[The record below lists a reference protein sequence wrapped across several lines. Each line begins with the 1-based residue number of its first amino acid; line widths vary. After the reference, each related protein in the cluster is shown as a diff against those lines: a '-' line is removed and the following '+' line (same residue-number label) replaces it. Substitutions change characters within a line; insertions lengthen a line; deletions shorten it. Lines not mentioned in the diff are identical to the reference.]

1 MVSFP
6 IVNFPFICVIIPA
19 VPVYGVNKYLSI
31 NNDEIMSQRFLVV
44 IKPSLRNIY
53 FPEPYRISV
62 IITILPFQTYFWQ
75 SNMKCLPFWRSWV
88 QLLCFGIE
96 EMCTG
101 YDRHQMMKI
110 LHLAIRLRWAKN
122 NKENCLSHSYHLWY
136 QNTVYNIWL
145 ILKCY
150 IYMYIGTDV
159 RVTFHT
165 DREVLN
171 TLNIISK

>member
-1 MVSFP
+1 M
-6 IVNFPFICVIIPA
+6 
-19 VPVYGVNKYLSI
+19 NKRKKEKQWSTKH
-31 NNDEIMSQRFLVV
+31 QKR
-44 IKPSLRNIY
+44 K
-53 FPEPYRISV
+53 
-62 IITILPFQTYFWQ
+62 TILPFQTYFWQ

-150 IYMYIGTDV
+150 IMEGSVLSFLKAEWKVSDTGSAHWASSCIYLLYIKGG
-159 RVTFHT
+159 FFSI
-165 DREVLN
+165 L
-171 TLNIISK
+171 I